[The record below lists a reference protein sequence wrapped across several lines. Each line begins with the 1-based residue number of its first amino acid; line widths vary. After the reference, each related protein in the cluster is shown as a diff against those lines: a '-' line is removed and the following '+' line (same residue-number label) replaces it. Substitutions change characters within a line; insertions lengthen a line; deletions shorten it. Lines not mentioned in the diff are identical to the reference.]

1 MKLKLFLLAFIISGI
16 SFAQTGSL
24 KGRITDGESPIPFVN
39 VIILD
44 TGFGVGSDSDGY
56 YIIRGIP
63 SGEYKVR
70 FTAVGWES
78 QTFDIPIVTDRTME
92 LNVVL
97 TEKAIEVGIVEV
109 TGSHIQDKRDTR
121 TSLIDLEPR
130 SAKIL
135 PGAAEDVFRTLQALP
150 GVLAPNDFS
159 SQLIVRGSGPDQNLI
174 IIDDIEVF
182 NPYRLYGVVSMFN
195 PDAVADVNLVTGGF
209 PAKYGDRLSAVLD
222 VTNREGITSRGFG
235 GSLNASIVSA
245 NLVSAGLVDENTTFP
260 NFYDFQGKLVIGP
273 YAGHKILL
281 SGIISRD
288 GVDVVSGEERNT
300 PDSIGVFNVTRNDLA
315 GISWHYSPNKN
326 FLNKFVVSYYKNNG
340 TTDFD
345 SQILDPSLNRSGFE
359 DSVPDTLAPY
369 LLSLSFD
376 ATFSYSKYSVDDK
389 ISYLVGNHIIDAGVG
404 ADFMETV
411 INFNFDLD
419 PQLEAIFAANP
430 QFRSVLTDLKD
441 VKFYNKYR
449 AYLQDNYKVTDN
461 FFLQP
466 SLRFDYYDILDKVYF
481 APRLSFSYALDDIT
495 TLRATW
501 GIYYQSPGYEKL
513 RDQGIL
519 YDLADEFTTLL
530 NAEKAVHYVA
540 GIERWLSSEWNIR
553 LEGYYKDFM
562 DLYIQ
567 NVVGGNIFVTEEIP
581 GKDPK
586 YPSGWTLPA
595 FLQGDSTTQIP
606 INGSNGEAY
615 GLEILLAKRNVLNNS
630 RLSGWISYAF
640 AFANR
645 YENGVKFP
653 FRFDQRNTV
662 NVVLEYR
669 INNWL
674 ELGVRWQYGSG
685 FPISEPLGIK
695 PRIVLEDRNL
705 DGIPETPVIATRS
718 GTANANGEE
727 EVIYDIDFG
736 NRKLNGR
743 KPEYHRLDIRL
754 NAFADYW
761 GLDWVFY
768 LDVINVYNRSN
779 ILNYDY
785 FVTQNL
791 VLGREPTTMFP
802 ILPTLGF
809 SVKF

>member
-97 TEKAIEVGIVEV
+97 TEKAIEVGTVEV

-245 NLVSAGLVDENTTFP
+245 NLVLEGRNPFGLRGSWLFNSRRTYYDLIIEPFVKSAGLVDENTTFP

-326 FLNKFVVSYYKNNG
+326 SRHL
-340 TTDFD
+340 
-345 SQILDPSLNRSGFE
+345 
-359 DSVPDTLAPY
+359 SV
-369 LLSLSFD
+369 F
-376 ATFSYSKYSVDDK
+376 
-389 ISYLVGNHIIDAGVG
+389 H
-404 ADFMETV
+404 
-411 INFNFDLD
+411 
-419 PQLEAIFAANP
+419 QC
-430 QFRSVLTDLKD
+430 
-441 VKFYNKYR
+441 
-449 AYLQDNYKVTDN
+449 
-461 FFLQP
+461 
-466 SLRFDYYDILDKVYF
+466 
-481 APRLSFSYALDDIT
+481 
-495 TLRATW
+495 
-501 GIYYQSPGYEKL
+501 
-513 RDQGIL
+513 
-519 YDLADEFTTLL
+519 
-530 NAEKAVHYVA
+530 
-540 GIERWLSSEWNIR
+540 
-553 LEGYYKDFM
+553 
-562 DLYIQ
+562 
-567 NVVGGNIFVTEEIP
+567 
-581 GKDPK
+581 
-586 YPSGWTLPA
+586 
-595 FLQGDSTTQIP
+595 
-606 INGSNGEAY
+606 
-615 GLEILLAKRNVLNNS
+615 
-630 RLSGWISYAF
+630 
-640 AFANR
+640 
-645 YENGVKFP
+645 
-653 FRFDQRNTV
+653 
-662 NVVLEYR
+662 
-669 INNWL
+669 
-674 ELGVRWQYGSG
+674 
-685 FPISEPLGIK
+685 
-695 PRIVLEDRNL
+695 
-705 DGIPETPVIATRS
+705 
-718 GTANANGEE
+718 
-727 EVIYDIDFG
+727 
-736 NRKLNGR
+736 
-743 KPEYHRLDIRL
+743 
-754 NAFADYW
+754 
-761 GLDWVFY
+761 
-768 LDVINVYNRSN
+768 
-779 ILNYDY
+779 
-785 FVTQNL
+785 
-791 VLGREPTTMFP
+791 
-802 ILPTLGF
+802 
-809 SVKF
+809 